1 MGRTAA
7 GNDVKLL
14 HAGLRLARAKG
25 LGGFTVREVCALCQV
40 NLGMFHYYF
49 TNKDNFDRALLS
61 TLYENLMKNIRLEV
75 SEKQSPRE
83 NVLNILLAIQ
93 RFVRENRRLLSSLAG
108 DVFSGNAKIIDFI
121 GRNFTHHISLLLAQ
135 LERAEKEGVLVLKD
149 AANAALVLAMPVV
162 FPQLVAGLDERV
174 PLPWKGRVRPSVAVL
189 FADKGAEERIKV
201 LVNAVFKGDK

>member
-1 MGRTAA
+1 MGRTSS
-7 GNDVKLL
+7 GTDEKLL
-14 HAGLRLARAKG
+14 QTGIRLARVRG
-25 LGGFTVREVCALCQV
+25 LGGFTVRELCAESEV

-75 SEKQSPRE
+75 SDDKSART
-83 NVLNILLAIQ
+83 NVLNILLAIE

-121 GRNFTHHISLLLAQ
+121 GRNFTHHISVLLAQ
-135 LERAEKEGVLVLKD
+135 LERAEKEGQLVLKD

-174 PLPWKGRVRPSVAVL
+174 PLPWKGRVRPSVTAL
-189 FADKGAEERIKV
+189 FSDKGAAERIQV
-201 LVNAVFKGDK
+201 LVGAVFKGEK